1 MTSITSD
8 RADASKLEEA
18 DIAVSQAAADN
29 KHHPVA
35 RAVRA
40 IGHLGDQPPM
50 LALSATLLASG
61 WRDDDRRMMRAGA
74 RMIAAELVTIVIK
87 DLVKRAVT
95 RTRPHL
101 LRDEG
106 RYEVRTGGPRDGDYS
121 SFPSGHT
128 SGAVAVARALTRE
141 YPAAAVPAYGF
152 ATAVAVG
159 QIPESAHYPTDVAAG
174 VLVGLVSEAVVDRV
188 VRGIDAKLAER

>member
-1 MTSITSD
+1 MTRITEG
-8 RADASKLEEA
+8 RADASTLEAA
-18 DIAVSQAAADN
+18 DIALSEAAVDN
-29 KHHPVA
+29 RHHPLA

-40 IGHLGDQPPM
+40 IGKLGDQPPM

-87 DLVKRAVT
+87 NLVKRAVT

-101 LRDEG
+101 LHDEG
-106 RYEVRTGGPRDGDYS
+106 HYELRTGGPRDGDYS

-141 YPAAAVPAYGF
+141 YPDAAIPAYGF

-159 QIPESAHYPTDVAAG
+159 QIPESAHYPTDVGAG
-174 VLVGLVSEAVVDRV
+174 ALVGLVSEALVDRV
-188 VRGIDAKLAER
+188 VRAIDERSER